1 MTESAGLLP
10 TWAWAGCQATLGD
23 PRAYLQGTCQPQLCH
38 MSAFAPSADMNMP
51 KYACIA
57 QVHEIDGRVAAV
69 EALLRGAG
77 FSYVLVSQGL
87 APHTAMVYA
96 CREGKALN
104 LTGD

>member
-1 MTESAGLLP
+1 
-10 TWAWAGCQATLGD
+10 
-23 PRAYLQGTCQPQLCH
+23 
-38 MSAFAPSADMNMP
+38 MNMP

-87 APHTAMVYA
+87 APHTAMVSA
-96 CREGKALN
+96 C
-104 LTGD
+104 